1 MYTAVATAL
10 AGGLVEGG
18 ICRLGDVVAAD
29 ILVAARDAFTA
40 ATGIATEADNETA
53 MATADVV
60 VLAVKPQVAAE
71 VLLPLH
77 GMFGDKLFV
86 SIAAGLSLA
95 NLQKWVGSD
104 RLVRGMPNTPAL
116 VGKGAAVY
124 ACSGGVTADD
134 RALVER
140 IFGAVGIVM
149 EMDESK
155 LDAVTGLSGS
165 GPAYVFEMVQAM
177 VDGAE
182 LVGLAPEAALALT
195 VQTVAGAA
203 EMAARKMGTPD
214 ELRTAVTSPGG
225 TTAAGLAVL
234 EDAEFREIMARV
246 IRAAAERSAELGQG

>member
-1 MYTAVATAL
+1 MATAL

-104 RLVRGMPNTPAL
+104 RLVRVMPNTPAL

-149 EMDESK
+149 EM
-155 LDAVTGLSGS
+155 DAVTGLSGS